1 MSTDQKCAG
10 SLSAKAA
17 FFSVGGDSRIPCI
30 GTCRYSPRRPKLSLA
45 ALQELGRSPKTIA
58 FD

>member
-17 FFSVGGDSRIPCI
+17 FFFGGGRLPDSVHRYLQVLTATAEAI
-30 GTCRYSPRRPKLSLA
+30 TCCFAGVRP
-45 ALQELGRSPKTIA
+45 IA
-58 FD
+58 